1 MCPELQVVVQMI
13 DSNKDND
20 PAAGTVEAA
29 DLVRSRITVQ
39 RRTPTANQT
48 IKDAAVYILRLSTL
62 SLSLRPRVLAELN
75 AHLGV
80 LRANSLATLILA
92 PPLLPEVGSVEPDV
106 EAMARSRD
114 LSRLQLTNEC
124 ELEVEE
130 LTEMVNSV
138 CDSRGR
144 LIVVHKL
151 RSRSGATVAVRVKY
165 EPTLMDFMQ
174 EM

>member
-1 MCPELQVVVQMI
+1 MT
-13 DSNKDND
+13 D
-20 PAAGTVEAA
+20 PANESDPAMDTMELAGSI
-29 DLVRSRITVQ
+29 RSRITVQ
-39 RRTPTANQT
+39 RRTPAANQT
-48 IKDAAVYILRLSTL
+48 VKDAAVYILRLSTP
-62 SLSLRPRVLAELN
+62 SQFLRAQVLTELN

-80 LRANSLATLILA
+80 LRANVLATLILA
-92 PPLLPEVGSVEPDV
+92 PPLLPEAGSVEPNV

-114 LSRLQLTNEC
+114 LSRLQLTNEY
-124 ELEVEE
+124 ELEVDE

-151 RSRSGATVAVRVKY
+151 GSRSGATVAVRVKY

-174 EM
+174 GS

>member
-1 MCPELQVVVQMI
+1 MTGLTEDCG
-13 DSNKDND
+13 
-20 PAAGTVEAA
+20 PAMGTVEAA
-29 DLVRSRITVQ
+29 DSIRSRITVQ
-39 RRTPTANQT
+39 RRTPAANQT
-48 IKDAAVYILRLSTL
+48 VNDAAVYILRLSTP
-62 SLSLRPRVLAELN
+62 SLSLRAQVLAELN
-75 AHLGV
+75 AHLAV
-80 LRANSLATLILA
+80 LRANALATLILA
-92 PPLLPEVGSVEPDV
+92 APLLPEAGSVQPDV

-130 LTEMVNSV
+130 LTELVNSV

-144 LIVVHKL
+144 LIVFNKL

-174 EM
+174 EL